1 MSGEISRQAFV
12 RRALGG
18 LAGAALLGS
27 CRSVTPKA
35 VSTPSPPDWNAL
47 GNQLDGQLAMPSSA
61 DYAAAKGVFNSR
73 FAGSTPAAII
83 AAASLAD
90 VQKAVAFAATNH
102 IGISARSGGHSYI
115 GASALDATLV
125 IDLRGLPGGIDLDA
139 GRNLVTVSPATDLDS
154 VQTQLAGSGR
164 SIPSGSCPTVGVA
177 GLTLGGGLGSDARR
191 CGLTCDTLVSA
202 SLVLPTGAVVTASA
216 DDHDDLF
223 WALRGG
229 GGGNIG
235 VVTSLTF
242 RTFPAA
248 DRDVVTMT
256 FPMESAAAVIVGWLS
271 WLSTAA
277 RDIWGMVNITVG
289 DGPGRCTLILATPPG
304 TGSSVASEML
314 ATVRISASST
324 RTRTLNRIDFVH
336 HFEGGDAARVPRAF
350 VAGSDIVGEMT
361 SAAGDSIV
369 AAMSAWPQSAG
380 SATAVVESLSGA
392 VDDIDPTDSAFP
404 WRRQAASVQW
414 YTEAP
419 SNAASGWLTAAHH
432 TLASASVGGYINYPE
447 TGDPLARYLG
457 PNLQRFIT
465 IRQKYDPTGLMRS
478 GIGAP

>member
-27 CRSVTPKA
+27 CRSVTPNA
-35 VSTPSPPDWNAL
+35 VSSPSPPDWNTL
-47 GNQLDGQLAMPSSA
+47 GSQLDGTLITPSSA

-73 FAGSTPAAII
+73 FGGSTPAAVI
-83 AAASLAD
+83 AVASVAD
-90 VQKAVAFAATNH
+90 VQKAVTFAATNH

-125 IDLRGLPGGIDLDA
+125 IDLRRLPGGIDIDA
-139 GRNLVTVSPATDLDS
+139 RRNLVTVPPAADLDS
-154 VQTQLAGSGR
+154 VQTQLAAAGR

-191 CGLTCDTLVSA
+191 CGLTCDALVSA
-202 SLVLPTGAVVTASA
+202 SLVLPTGAVVTAST

-242 RTFPAA
+242 RTFAAA
-248 DRDVVTMT
+248 DRDVVTMA
-256 FPMESAAAVIVGWLS
+256 FPMESAAAVVVGWHS
-271 WLSTAA
+271 WLSSAA

-289 DGPGRCTLILATPPG
+289 DGPGRCTVILATPPG
-304 TGSSVASEML
+304 TGSSVAGEML
-314 ATVRISASST
+314 AAAGLSASST

-336 HFEGGDAARVPRAF
+336 YFEGGDAARVPRAF
-350 VAGSDIVGEMT
+350 VAGSDVVGEMT
-361 SAAGDSIV
+361 SAAADSIV
-369 AAMSAWPQSAG
+369 TAMSAWPQSAG
-380 SATAVVESLSGA
+380 SATAVIESLSGA
-392 VDDIDPTDSAFP
+392 VDDIDPAGSAFP

-414 YTEAP
+414 YTEAA
-419 SNAASGWLTAAHH
+419 SDAATSWLTDAHH
-432 TLASASVGGYINYPE
+432 TLEAASVGGYINYPE

-457 PNLQRFIT
+457 PNLQRFNT
-465 IRQKYDPTGLMRS
+465 IRQAYDPSGLMRS
-478 GIGAP
+478 GIGG